1 MKAMVPLR
9 SAYPRPAVSW
19 VIATLLLV
27 ATNAQFAPAQELLKN
42 FVMHEAPKP
51 TPAISFEDG
60 QRQTRSL
67 ADFKGKVVLLNL
79 WATWCGPCRH
89 EMPALDR
96 LQAALGGDDFAVVPL
111 SIDRGGVDKIKKF
124 YADIGIENLPIYLD
138 VSGQA
143 ARQFDTFGVPTTLIL
158 DRGGQE
164 VGRIVGPAEW
174 DAPEVV
180 EFLKPVIARQTDAI
194 ARTGRDDEPAQG
206 AFMRGLHW
214 LKVLL
219 GK

>member
-1 MKAMVPLR
+1 
-9 SAYPRPAVSW
+9 
-19 VIATLLLV
+19 
-27 ATNAQFAPAQELLKN
+27 
-42 FVMHEAPKP
+42 
-51 TPAISFEDG
+51 
-60 QRQTRSL
+60 
-67 ADFKGKVVLLNL
+67 
-79 WATWCGPCRH
+79 
-89 EMPALDR
+89 MPALDR